1 MPYEQMLDNFPV
13 WLIYLGTICIFSAS
27 FQTGYW
33 GGQWS
38 LNKERETT
46 ENRKS
51 HANVAL
57 GAMFGLLG
65 LLIAFT
71 FSIAGGQYDARRT
84 LVIDDANAIG
94 TAYLRAELLPEP
106 ERSKVRQLLQEYI
119 KPRHDDVGK
128 NLEAILKHAEA
139 TQKRLWAEATAAAE
153 KEPTPIVA
161 LFVNS
166 LNQMIDTHDK
176 RVNIALW
183 KRIPGLIFILLG
195 VLSILAMMLLGYL
208 IGLSGLHHLIATS
221 LLVFTYSTVFLLII
235 DLDRPEQGLFKVNQQ
250 PIAELEK
257 KMLADE
263 SIQIEK

>member
-1 MPYEQMLDNFPV
+1 MPYERMLDELPV
-13 WLIYLGTICIFSAS
+13 WLVYLGTIVVFAAS
-27 FQTGYW
+27 FQAGYW

-38 LNKERETT
+38 LRKAKETT
-46 ENRKS
+46 ESRKS

-106 ERSKVRQLLQEYI
+106 ERSKVRQLLRDYVR
-119 KPRHDDVGK
+119 PRHEENSE
-128 NLEAILKHAEA
+128 NLETLLTYSEQIQERLWTEA
-139 TQKRLWAEATAAAE
+139 TTVAE

-161 LFVNS
+161 LFVAS

-183 KRIPGLIFILLG
+183 KRIPSLIFVLLG

-221 LLVFTYSTVFLLII
+221 LLVFTYSTVFLMII
-235 DLDRPEQGLFKVNQQ
+235 DLDRPEQGLFKVSQQ
-250 PIAELEK
+250 PIADLEE

-263 SIQIEK
+263 PAGVQR